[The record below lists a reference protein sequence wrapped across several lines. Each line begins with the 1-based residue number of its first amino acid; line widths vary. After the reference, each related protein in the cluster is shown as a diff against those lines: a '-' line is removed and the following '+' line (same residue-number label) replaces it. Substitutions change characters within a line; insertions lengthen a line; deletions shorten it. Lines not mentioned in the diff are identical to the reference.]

1 MYNDDLIGKKTDNL
15 LLFKKTLSVQILVK
29 LKPKVVFND
38 IENA

>member
-1 MYNDDLIGKKTDNL
+1 MYNDDLIGKKRTIYFYLKN
-15 LLFKKTLSVQILVK
+15 QILVK